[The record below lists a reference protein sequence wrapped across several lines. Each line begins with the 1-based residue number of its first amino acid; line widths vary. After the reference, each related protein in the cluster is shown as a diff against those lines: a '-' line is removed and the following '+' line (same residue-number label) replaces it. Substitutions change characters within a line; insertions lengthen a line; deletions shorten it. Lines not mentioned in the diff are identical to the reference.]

1 MNIIYALLNKE
12 VIKLK
17 RSIIFYISIFL
28 LFPLLLYLFYS
39 IPLSLVFKDMK
50 PIYMVWSSA
59 GIWVLSSLFLTYLLS
74 DLYINNCYKNESM
87 KSFPILSYHYL
98 FSGYIYAII
107 IGLIEFIIS
116 IIITSSITSYY
127 MSITHIFKII
137 FILFPAIIMIYN
149 ISFLINKICS
159 QSFSKNICNIFIF
172 LILSFGMGSF
182 IPLNLFPESYMNL
195 VLYMPFASTIYNVQN
210 IISNEP
216 IFFSLLFSSI
226 FYVII
231 FTLLNYFSIENNIT
245 NRR

>member
-12 VIKLK
+12 IIKLK

-39 IPLSLVFKDMK
+39 IPLSLVFKNMK
-50 PIYMVWSSA
+50 PIYMVWSSG

-74 DLYINNCYKNESM
+74 DLYINNCYNNESM

-98 FSGYIYAII
+98 FAGYIYALV
-107 IGLIEFIIS
+107 IGLTEFIIS

-127 MSITHIFKII
+127 ISIIHFFKII
-137 FILFPAIIMIYN
+137 LILSPAIIMIYN

-159 QSFSKNICNIFIF
+159 QSFSKNISNILIF

-195 VLYMPFASTIYNVQN
+195 MLYMPFASTIYNVQN

-231 FTLLNYFSIENNIT
+231 FTLLNYFAIENNIA
-245 NRR
+245 N